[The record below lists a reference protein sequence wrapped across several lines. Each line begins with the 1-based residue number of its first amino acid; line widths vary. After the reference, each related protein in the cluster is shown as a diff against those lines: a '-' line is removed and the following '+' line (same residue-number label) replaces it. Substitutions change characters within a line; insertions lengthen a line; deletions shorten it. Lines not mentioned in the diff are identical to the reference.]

1 MLSFKGLALVIV
13 SVQSIKTLIKTEVG
27 TRDWGIAVIVLT
39 MLLWGEKWI
48 LRLWEAVE
56 SFNLGLMGYAS
67 REMEDFELNMI

>member
-39 MLLWGEKWI
+39 MLFWEK
-48 LRLWEAVE
+48 
-56 SFNLGLMGYAS
+56 SGFG
-67 REMEDFELNMI
+67 DFGKQWNALIWA